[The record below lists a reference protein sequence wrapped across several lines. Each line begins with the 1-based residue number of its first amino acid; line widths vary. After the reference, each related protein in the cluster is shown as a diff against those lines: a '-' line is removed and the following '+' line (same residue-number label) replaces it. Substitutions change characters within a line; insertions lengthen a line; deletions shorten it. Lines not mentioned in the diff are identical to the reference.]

1 MAEVIDA
8 LTVETPP
15 REPYSFAAEKAVS
28 SERLPIEQRTDVTVD
43 ELERMSLPYPAELYN
58 GKVVYK
64 MANPAHGILQT
75 KIAKMV
81 DLYLDGNPI
90 GYVMTE
96 TNFRLWPNRPK
107 ESRIPDVAFVRKER
121 MPEDLFRF
129 PPIAPDLAVEVY
141 SPEDK
146 LSEVLDKIGAY
157 LAQGTQMVW
166 LIIPHT
172 REALVF
178 TKGSRF
184 QSVEVL
190 TAPELLPDFEL
201 PVSKIFEGIPLPD
214 QSSS

>member
-8 LTVETPP
+8 LMVETPP
-15 REPYSFAAEKAVS
+15 RESYSVTATRTIPS
-28 SERLPIEQRTDVTVD
+28 GRLPIEQRTDVTVD

-58 GKVVYK
+58 GKVVFK
-64 MANPAHGILQT
+64 MANPVHGMTQGIVF
-75 KIAKMV
+75 AK
-81 DLYLDGNPI
+81 LYNYLEQNPI
-90 GYVMTE
+90 GYAMTE

-107 ESRIPDVAFVRKER
+107 ESRIPDVAFIRKER

-141 SPEDK
+141 SPDDR
-146 LSEVLDKIGAY
+146 LSDVLDKIDAY

-178 TKGSRF
+178 TKGIRF
-184 QSVEVL
+184 KTADFL
-190 TAPELLPDFEL
+190 TAPELLPGFEL

-214 QSSS
+214 QT